1 MANNSSL
8 KKNGRFLL
16 LVALF
21 LISASQCWAQQYAD
35 IILYGGN
42 ILTANRPKPADSSVA
57 EAVAVRGDR
66 IVAVG
71 TNQEILQMAG
81 PQTLKIDLEYKTV
94 IPGRIDTQVP
104 LADLKSL
111 AEDIRNQAEAFLAQG
126 VTTVSTHLD
135 KVPLASIQKLDTS
148 RDLPLRV
155 AYAAEV
161 SARDQDA
168 EALLQNHEAV
178 PGSGMLWNIGF
189 YLASTDGPE
198 NSAAACMSKTYPREA
213 KDFPMWKTQTYG
225 TNGNCLPNGKWRST
239 LDAILKS
246 GSRATFDI
254 HGDKGL
260 DDFLEALE
268 SFSGQ
273 FDIKQKRFG
282 VEHCAA
288 IRKDQ
293 IARAQKFDIA
303 FSCDPPLGVHLEDGT
318 KSTAT
323 EILFGRQEGGDMRA
337 PFRSMIDA
345 GLRPS
350 LQTDSLNYYSFL
362 ATQQLIVR
370 AFPNTRIPGPQQ
382 RISRQEAL
390 HMSTRWAA
398 EYVGKEK
405 ELGSIEVGK
414 SADMAIL
421 DRNYVQVRQDG
432 LNEINVLV
440 TVLGGKIVYTEPDY
454 AQRKGLP
461 QVGYRGNLG
470 SVLIRGRLTD
480 KLPYQ

>member
-1 MANNSSL
+1 MANKSSL
-8 KKNGRFLL
+8 KKMVSLTPL
-16 LVALF
+16 IVLF
-21 LISASQCWAQQYAD
+21 LISAFPAFAQQYAD

-42 ILTANRPKPADSSVA
+42 ILTANQPKPDDSSVA
-57 EAVAVRGDR
+57 EAVAVLGNR

-71 TNQEILQMAG
+71 TNQEILRMAG
-81 PQTLKIDLEYKTV
+81 PQTLKIDLEYRTV

-104 LADLKSL
+104 LTNLKSL
-111 AEDIRNQAEAFLAQG
+111 AENFRNQAEEFLAQG
-126 VTTVSTHLD
+126 VTTVSTHLS
-135 KVPLASIQKLDTS
+135 KVPLGVIQKLD
-148 RDLPLRV
+148 LPVRV

-161 SARDQDA
+161 SLQDPA
-168 EALLQNHEAV
+168 ETLLQNYEALPSSTV
-178 PGSGMLWNIGF
+178 LWNIGF
-189 YLASTDGPE
+189 YLASADGLE
-198 NSAAACMSKTYPREA
+198 NSAAACMSKAYPREA
-213 KDFPMWKTQTYG
+213 RDFPMWRAQAFG
-225 TNGNCLPNGKWRST
+225 TNGNCLPTAKLRSAVDT
-239 LDAILKS
+239 ILKS
-246 GSRATFDI
+246 GNRATFDI

-260 DDFLEALE
+260 DDLLEVLE

-273 FDIKQKRFG
+273 YDIKRTRFG

-337 PFRSMIDA
+337 PLRSMIDA

-362 ATQQLIVR
+362 ATQQLVVR
-370 AFPNTRIPGPQQ
+370 SFPNTRILGPQQ

-390 HMSTRWAA
+390 HASTRWAA
-398 EYVGKEK
+398 EHLGREK

-414 SADMAIL
+414 YADMAIL
-421 DRNYVQVRQDG
+421 DRNYLQVRQDG

-440 TVLGGKIVYTEPDY
+440 TILGGKVVYTEPDY
-454 AQRKGLP
+454 ANRKGLP

-470 SVLIRGRLTD
+470 SILIRGRLTD

>member
-1 MANNSSL
+1 MADKSSL
-8 KKNGRFLL
+8 QKTGTLAA
-16 LVALF
+16 VIALF
-21 LISASQCWAQQYAD
+21 LISASAGWAQQSAD

-42 ILTANRPKPADSSVA
+42 VLTADRPKPDDSSVA

-66 IVAVG
+66 IVGVG
-71 TNQEILQMAG
+71 TNEEILRMAG

-104 LADLKSL
+104 LADLKS
-111 AEDIRNQAEAFLAQG
+111 AEDFRKQAEIFLAQG
-126 VTTVSTHLD
+126 VTTVSTNL
-135 KVPLASIQKLDTS
+135 SQKLD
-148 RDLPLRV
+148 LPVRV
-155 AYAAEV
+155 AYTHEV
-161 SARDQDA
+161 SLQDQSA
-168 EALLQNHEAV
+168 GSAV
-178 PGSGMLWNIGF
+178 ESL
-189 YLASTDGPE
+189 
-198 NSAAACMSKTYPREA
+198 
-213 KDFPMWKTQTYG
+213 
-225 TNGNCLPNGKWRST
+225 
-239 LDAILKS
+239 LKS
-246 GSRATFDI
+246 GNRATFDI
-254 HGDKGL
+254 RSDKVL
-260 DDFLEALE
+260 DEFLEVLE

-273 FDIKQKRFG
+273 YDIRQNRFG
-282 VEHCAA
+282 VEHCGA

-318 KSTAT
+318 QPTPT
-323 EILFGRQEGGDMRA
+323 EIAFGRGGGEMQA
-337 PFRSMIDA
+337 PLRSMIDA

-370 AFPNTRIPGPQQ
+370 AFPNTRILGPQQ
-382 RISRQEAL
+382 RISRQEAIYT
-390 HMSTRWAA
+390 STRWAA
-398 EYVGKEK
+398 EYLGKEK

-414 SADMAIL
+414 YADLAVL
-421 DRNYVQVRQDG
+421 DRNYLQVRQDG

-440 TVLGGKIVYTEPDY
+440 TILGGKILYTEPDY
-454 AQRKGLP
+454 ASRKGLP